1 MPRPIRNDDF
11 AAEDPPS
18 LRSTPPSQFS
28 LTIPPLERTDVD
40 LAVSR
45 EHRSDDV
52 EGLEGVVIVSGGDE
66 DMSSVIAMH

>member
-1 MPRPIRNDDF
+1 M
-11 AAEDPPS
+11 
-18 LRSTPPSQFS
+18 
-28 LTIPPLERTDVD
+28 D

-66 DMSSVIAMH
+66 DMSSVIAMHLVLGTPYTDGDK